1 MTSRN
6 IHTVGILTGATLA
19 CSAMA
24 QTTLYTC
31 NFDVPPYAAGTINA
45 QQKWTTAQATAIVAV
60 PEMAVVTSGGP
71 GAQAGNGFFSSTNG
85 PNSSTSGRFAFQAFD
100 YPAGSAGTEWP
111 LIKAIKDAE
120 ANGATA
126 IEFSAYITAPTPALS
141 GTSNVNARH
150 GMVLYTVD
158 PTGANTNF
166 KAACGFQ
173 VRAWDRQIFVVQWLD
188 VGQLGVGTA
197 GNYLINFTTPLLVE
211 ATGYTQVGCRWNRET
226 GMPAVRAGAGEWT
239 DMVATSTIGYT
250 AVEFDIVNTRGSTA
264 GGAVNTVSTQAFMDS
279 LSVWAVN
286 FPPPADL
293 DGDGVPD
300 GVDNCLAAPNPTQ
313 ADCDGNGIG
322 DACQA
327 GFEDF
332 NGNGVPDYCECIA
345 DLFVD
350 GQINGADLGA
360 LLSQWGPALPSTV
373 SDLNRDGVVNG
384 ADLGYLLSNWGR
396 CMN

>member
-1 MTSRN
+1 MAVGAISLVTSAYAQ
-6 IHTVGILTGATLA
+6 TATLIYI
-19 CSAMA
+19 CG
-24 QTTLYTC
+24 
-31 NFDVPPYAAGTINA
+31 FDQPPYGTGTING
-45 QQKWTTAQATAIVAV
+45 QQGWTTAQANAVVAV
-60 PEMAVVTSGGP
+60 PEMAIVAFGGP
-71 GAQAGNGFFSSTNG
+71 GAQSGTGFFSSTSG
-85 PNSSTSGRFAFQAFD
+85 PSSSTSGRFAYQAAD
-100 YPAGSAGTEWP
+100 TSTPGANPP
-111 LIKAIKDAE
+111 LIHAIKEAE
-120 ANGATA
+120 TSGATA

-141 GTSNVNARH
+141 GTSNVGARH
-150 GMVLYTVD
+150 GMVLYVRD
-158 PTGANTNF
+158 PSGTITAV

-173 VRAWDRQIFVVQWLD
+173 VRAFDRQILVVQWLD
-188 VGQLGVGTA
+188 VGQLGVITA

-226 GMPAVRAGAGEWT
+226 GMPAVRAGTGEWT

-250 AVEFDIVNTRGSTA
+250 AIEFDIVNTRGSTA